1 MKIKTGIGGL
11 YNMLEGG
18 IPEHQCVA
26 VLGEFGTG
34 KTTLALQFIWE
45 GLVNGEKGIY
55 ISLEENSEDIAKN
68 SAVYGWDIDP
78 YIKAD
83 KLLVIKLDPESALNT
98 IERINSDLPEQIRE
112 FGAKRVVLDSISL
125 LSMLFETDADKRKGI
140 FSLVKA
146 IKDSGATSI
155 ITAEVD
161 PKNPSS
167 SRDGLIEYVVDGVI
181 LLKYIERADELRMS
195 MCVIKMRRTNHS
207 RKIRPYYITDK
218 GIEVLSGTDTF

>member
-11 YNMLEGG
+11 DNMLEGG

>member
-1 MKIKTGIGGL
+1 MKIKTGISGL
-11 YNMLEGG
+11 DNMLEGG

-68 SAVYGWDIDP
+68 SAVYGWNIAP
-78 YIKAD
+78 YIKED

-98 IERINSDLPEQIRE
+98 VERINSDLPEQIRE
-112 FGAKRVVLDSISL
+112 FGAKRVVLDSVSL
-125 LSMLFETDADKRKGI
+125 LSMLFDTEAEKRKGI

-146 IKDSGATSI
+146 IKESGATSI

-181 LLKYIERADELRMS
+181 LLKYIERADEMRLT

-218 GIEVLSGTDTF
+218 GIEVLSGTETY

>member
-1 MKIKTGIGGL
+1 MKIKTGISGL
-11 YNMLEGG
+11 DNMLEGG
-18 IPEHQCVA
+18 IPEHECVA

-68 SAVYGWDIDP
+68 SAVYGWDIDS
-78 YIKAD
+78 YIKED

-98 IERINSDLPEQIRE
+98 VERINSDLPEQIRE
-112 FGAKRVVLDSISL
+112 FGAKRLVLDSVSL
-125 LSMLFETDADKRKGI
+125 LSMLFDTDAEKRKGI

-146 IKDSGATSI
+146 IKESGATSI

-161 PKNPSS
+161 PRNPSS

-181 LLKYIERADELRMS
+181 LLKYIERADELRLT

-218 GIEVLSGTDTF
+218 GIEVLSGTETY